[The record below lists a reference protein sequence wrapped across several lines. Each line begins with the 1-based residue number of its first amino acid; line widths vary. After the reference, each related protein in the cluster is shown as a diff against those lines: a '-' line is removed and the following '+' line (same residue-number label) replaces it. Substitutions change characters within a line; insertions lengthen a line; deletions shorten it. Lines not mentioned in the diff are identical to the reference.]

1 MCNVNIYTKFQE
13 TSNEFICYCESLD
26 DSTYFKIGE
35 KWNAAEVVD
44 HLQRSV
50 NPVNIA
56 MSLPSFILI
65 LLFGRSNRSS
75 KSYNELIEKYKRAIQ
90 KGGVA
95 GKKYIPKGNLNNRQK
110 NIEHLKKQ
118 CAELQ
123 SKIRSRKIKDWDN
136 CILPHPLIGKLT
148 LLEMIFFTSYHIEH
162 HLNTLRFYNENN

>member
-1 MCNVNIYTKFQE
+1 MRNVKIYTKFQE
-13 TSNEFICYCESLD
+13 TSNEFISYCESLD
-26 DSTYFKIGE
+26 DGTYFKKGE

-65 LLFGRSNRSS
+65 LLFGKSNRSS
-75 KSYNELIEKYKRAIQ
+75 KSYNELIEKYRRAIQ

-95 GKKYIPKGNLNNRQK
+95 SKKYIPKGNLNNRQK
-110 NIEHLKKQ
+110 NIKHLKKQ

-123 SKIRSRKIKDWDN
+123 SKIISRKIKDWDN
-136 CILPHPLIGKLT
+136 CVLPHPLIGKLT

-162 HLNTLRFYNENN
+162 HLDTLRFYNEKN

>member
-13 TSNEFICYCESLD
+13 TSNKFICYCESLD
-26 DSTYFKIGE
+26 DSTYFKKGE

-50 NPVNIA
+50 KPVNIA
-56 MSLPSFILI
+56 MSLPSYILI
-65 LLFGRSNRSS
+65 LLFGRSNRTS
-75 KSYNELIEKYKRAIQ
+75 KSYNELIKKYKRAIQ

-95 GKKYIPKGNLNNRQK
+95 SKKYTPKGNLNNRQK
-110 NIEHLKKQ
+110 NIKLLKKQ

-123 SKIRSRKIKDWDN
+123 SKIISRKIKDWDD

-162 HLNTLRFYNENN
+162 HLNTLRFYNEKN